1 MQPLQPAL
9 FLDNRIFLHCS
20 PGWAAFRLS
29 LHHSGLLPTPR
40 LVVDR
45 PHQPMHDPRAALLQ
59 HNRGNWQGC
68 FIRLGGS
75 GREED
80 RFPTSL
86 QVQEREG
93 VIENCLTYL
102 ATGQQRTMNFEN
114 VPFTMQVSSS
124 GGWSLGPS
132 AITPL
137 AWVGELS
144 VVHGDERRRVVAR
157 HGFHGLDQV
166 VYIVETKAE
175 REPITPPP
183 PLQCSTRE
191 SGPWVIWQP
200 EPNVELLLDAR
211 DRQMGDATACGLRWT
226 NSNGQVHQIVRRYDA
241 NGYLENLSETDI
253 WP

>member
-1 MQPLQPAL
+1 MWVEAGLVQKPEKAGSTLPPTSQLPVQ
-9 FLDNRIFLHCS
+9 
-20 PGWAAFRLS
+20 AATID
-29 LHHSGLLPTPR
+29 G
-40 LVVDR
+40 DQ
-45 PHQPMHDPRAALLQ
+45 PHQAMHDPRAALLQ
-59 HNRGNWQGC
+59 HNRGQWQGC
-68 FIRLGGS
+68 FIRLGSS

-102 ATGQQRTMNFEN
+102 ATGQQRSMNFETI
-114 VPFTMQVSSS
+114 PFTMQVNSC
-124 GGWSLGPS
+124 GAWSLGPS

-166 VYIVETKAE
+166 VYIVETKAAS
-175 REPITPPP
+175 EPITPAQ

-191 SGPWVIWQP
+191 CGNWVIWQP

-226 NSNGQVHQIVRRYDA
+226 NRDGQVHQIVRRYDA
-241 NGYLENLSETDI
+241 NGYLENLSDADLWT
-253 WP
+253 